1 MEIGQFIVKTPGTC
15 GGRARVAGRRVP
27 VSSVYRWFLSGF
39 GPEDI
44 LEKYEGATLAEIYAA
59 ITYALANRD
68 EIGAEIELEDRLEN
82 ESLERDRQ
90 RPAVSARACCTIT
103 STKIVSPRRSQ
114 PHFASMALRW

>member
-15 GGRARVAGRRVP
+15 GGRARVAARRIP
-27 VSSVYRWFLSGF
+27 VSSVYRWFLSGY

-68 EIGAEIELEDRLEN
+68 EIGAEIEQEDRLAA
-82 ESLERDRQ
+82 ESRGHDQQ
-90 RPAVSARACCTIT
+90 RPAVSA
-103 STKIVSPRRSQ
+103 
-114 PHFASMALRW
+114 

>member
-15 GGRARVAGRRVP
+15 GGRARVAGRRIP
-27 VSSVYRWFLSGF
+27 VSSVYRWFLNGF

-68 EIGAEIELEDRLEN
+68 EIGAEIEHEDRLES

-90 RPAVSARACCTIT
+90 RPAVPA
-103 STKIVSPRRSQ
+103 
-114 PHFASMALRW
+114 